1 MLPKE
6 NGLFLEIADGVHRLG
21 LSILKGC
28 MEVQNNK
35 IWACFVVEVVFL
47 SQSCFHL
54 LGWPY
59 SILWSHFCTATVTN
73 QVIKLLDFK
82 HKTVLCIVRLA
93 VCNQNMKT

>member
-21 LSILKGC
+21 FSILKGC

-35 IWACFVVEVVFL
+35 IWACFVVEVVFPSVL
-47 SQSCFHL
+47 FSLTWLVIFYSSVTLLHSHCNQSSDHIVGFQAQD
-54 LGWPY
+54 
-59 SILWSHFCTATVTN
+59 SV
-73 QVIKLLDFK
+73 
-82 HKTVLCIVRLA
+82 CIVRLA